1 MLVKRNG
8 IFVNF
13 FGLMRY
19 FIAIILLLLSVVLH
33 AQNPLTI
40 EGQSYVNSD
49 ETWIGVNI
57 PRSSPTLLTFR
68 NNSITSSN
76 INGYMLEAGDEVA
89 GAGSAGGDH
98 DADLAAGAGVGV
110 GHVAAPLLVAR
121 HDEPDGRVVKPVK

>member
-1 MLVKRNG
+1 MLVKRKD

-19 FIAIILLLLSVVLH
+19 SLTFILLVVTAALR
-33 AQNPLTI
+33 AQTPLTI
-40 EGQSYVNSD
+40 EGQTYFNSD

-89 GAGSAGGDH
+89 GSTNYN
-98 DADLAAGAGVGV
+98 LNGAIITGNQFTWTGTDMKSITL
-110 GHVAAPLLVAR
+110 H
-121 HDEPDGRVVKPVK
+121 